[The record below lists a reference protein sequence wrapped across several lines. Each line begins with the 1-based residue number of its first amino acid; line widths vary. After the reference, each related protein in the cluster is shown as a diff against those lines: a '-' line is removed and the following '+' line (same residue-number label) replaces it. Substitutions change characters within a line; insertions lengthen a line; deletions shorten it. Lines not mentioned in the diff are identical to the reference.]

1 MTQPTTHVV
10 SAGSTAPRSSAPT
23 PRGVLPRQA
32 VRVVAQPAL
41 VDCGSGEQG
50 KTLTVVPLMDGDRVA
65 GLEVRCSCGA
75 TTMIECVYSQE
86 TGK

>member
-1 MTQPTTHVV
+1 MTQSAPHVV
-10 SAGSTAPRSSAPT
+10 ATGPAAPRPSAPA
-23 PRGVLPRQA
+23 PRGVLPREA

-41 VDCGSGEQG
+41 IDCGGGEQG

-75 TTMIECVYSQE
+75 TTMIECVYSPE